1 MDSLKFNIIFC
12 FYLCYNWFSLES
24 CPRQKA
30 LHYAGFINKS
40 KSLSFII
47 SELRVAGSNDNTYSL
62 FLGGVRRGLISRG
75 IVAIH

>member
-47 SELRVAGSNDNTYSL
+47 SELRVAGSNDNTCIFFVPRWRTQKSD
-62 FLGGVRRGLISRG
+62 
-75 IVAIH
+75 